1 MFVDEIHRL
10 NRQVE
15 EVLYP
20 ATVSY
25 THLGYYDRYFE
36 RHPRLLKVGIAYE
49 FQIVDH
55 IPTEVTDIP
64 LQWIV
69 TPDRTIKTTKS

>member
-1 MFVDEIHRL
+1 M
-10 NRQVE
+10 N
-15 EVLYP
+15 
-20 ATVSY
+20 S
-25 THLGYYDRYFE
+25 
-36 RHPRLLKVGIAYE
+36 
-49 FQIVDH
+49 QIVDH